1 MKKILH
7 IYKTYYPF
15 SRGGVETTID
25 LLHKKKSKKY
35 KIFFVGCGKKEL
47 KKKIY
52 IFLKQILSFFKSI
65 FSKIYIV
72 CFKEPK
78 EVSFDSFSFTWPT
91 AEILSI
97 FLNKK

>member
-35 KIFFVGCGKKEL
+35 KIFFAGCGKKEL
-47 KKKIY
+47 KKK
-52 IFLKQILSFFKSI
+52 
-65 FSKIYIV
+65 
-72 CFKEPK
+72 
-78 EVSFDSFSFTWPT
+78 T
-91 AEILSI
+91 
-97 FLNKK
+97 